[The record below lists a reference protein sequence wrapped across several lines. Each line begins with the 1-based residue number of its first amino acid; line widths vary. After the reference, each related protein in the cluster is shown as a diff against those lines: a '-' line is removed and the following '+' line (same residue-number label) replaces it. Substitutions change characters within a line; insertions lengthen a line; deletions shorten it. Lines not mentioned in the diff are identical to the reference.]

1 MDAYVDAYVDT
12 VDSPVG
18 VIAFATGGDG
28 SLLAVKFLDGESPRA
43 LTDEL
48 EGEGFLIH
56 PAAGDSGPDAGAGR
70 AGRAGTTAPT
80 VRARTEITEYFGGA
94 RRSFD
99 VPLVLHGSEFQQHVW
114 AELLRIPFGE
124 TRSYADIAR
133 GVGKPGAY
141 RAVGRANATNR
152 IPLVIPCHRVI
163 GSDGTL
169 TGYGGGLGVKQRL
182 LSFEGAP
189 RDQGRSQDRS
199 QGPGRARGR
208 DQRTDV
214 IPGLEIF

>member
-1 MDAYVDAYVDT
+1 MDAYVDT

-18 VIAFATGGDG
+18 VIGFATGGDG

-43 LTDEL
+43 LADEL
-48 EGEGFLIH
+48 EDEGFLIH
-56 PAAGDSGPDAGAGR
+56 PAAGDSGPDAGAGM
-70 AGRAGTTAPT
+70 TAPT

-99 VPLVLHGSEFQQHVW
+99 VPLVLHGSEFQQDVW

-182 LSFEGAP
+182 LSFEGAL
-189 RDQGRSQDRS
+189 RDQDRSRDRS

-208 DQRTDV
+208 EQRTDV

>member
-1 MDAYVDAYVDT
+1 MDT
-12 VDSPVG
+12 VDSPIG
-18 VIAFATGGDG
+18 VIAFATGADG
-28 SLLAVKFLDGESPRA
+28 SLLAVKFLGGESPRA

-56 PAAGDSGPDAGAGR
+56 PAAGDRGPDAGAGR
-70 AGRAGTTAPT
+70 AGMTAPT

-99 VPLVLHGSEFQQHVW
+99 VPLVLHGSEFQQDVW

-133 GVGKPGAY
+133 GIGKPGAY

-169 TGYGGGLGVKQRL
+169 TGYGGGLGIKQRL
-182 LSFEGAP
+182 LSFEGAL
-189 RDQGRSQDRS
+189 RV
-199 QGPGRARGR
+199 QGPGQGRGQHP
-208 DQRTDV
+208 DP
-214 IPGLEIF
+214 IPGLWTV